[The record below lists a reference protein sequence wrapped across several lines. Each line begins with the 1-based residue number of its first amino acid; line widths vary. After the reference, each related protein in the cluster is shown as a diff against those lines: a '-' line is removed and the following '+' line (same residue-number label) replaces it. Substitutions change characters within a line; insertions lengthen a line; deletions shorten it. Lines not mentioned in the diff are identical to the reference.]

1 MMLSSIIVMIM
12 HVLCIYIYRYKVSS
26 GHSLYIRETKVE
38 DSGEYLCIASNIAGK
53 RSAAAYLTVINT
65 TLLNGE

>member
-1 MMLSSIIVMIM
+1 MSS
-12 HVLCIYIYRYKVSS
+12 K
-26 GHSLYIRETKVE
+26 HSLYIRETKVE